1 GGRVLAGFDV
11 DGKQHDGTRLAML
24 LEQDPRHI
32 PWMVGARLGAAGGA
46 DRMADFREEQAQ
58 KIVDLSRR
66 PDRGARRADGVL
78 LLDRDGRPDV
88 LEPVHVGAVEFF
100 QKHAGVGGQGL
111 DVAPLAL
118 GEDRVEG
125 QRGFPGTG
133 HAGDARYLVV
143 RNSHGHIFQ
152 VVLACAGDDE
162 FVLGCHSKV
171 RSRRR
176 EMPNLTIIAQ
186 LFLGNFPLDSPLG
199 DAIRFPVLQPPAP
212 TQPPERRQE
221 DDPWSSA
228 SGGPAGPSPCRE
240 NRPPN
245 LAGTPH
251 AWKSAPMTARSSS
264 WTAGPASGSWAI
276 TSCRLRPS
284 RSAFTSSSAIPI
296 GTTFRVS
303 RSSPPPSTPTP

>member
-1 GGRVLAGFDV
+1 GL
-11 DGKQHDGTRLAML
+11 
-24 LEQDPRHI
+24 
-32 PWMVGARLGAAGGA
+32 
-46 DRMADFREEQAQ
+46 
-58 KIVDLSRR
+58 
-66 PDRGARRADGVL
+66 
-78 LLDRDGRPDV
+78 
-88 LEPVHVGAVEFF
+88 
-100 QKHAGVGGQGL
+100 GGQGL

-125 QRGFPGTG
+125 QRGFPGAG
-133 HAGDARYLVV
+133 HAGDDRYLVV

-176 EMPNLTIIAQ
+176 EMPNLTIIAP

-228 SGGPAGPSPCRE
+228 SGEPAGPSPCRE
-240 NRPPN
+240 HRPPN
-245 LAGTPH
+245 LARTPH
-251 AWKSAPMTARSSS
+251 ASKAAPMTAGSSS
-264 WTAGPASGSWAI
+264 WTAGRPSGIWAI
-276 TSCRLRPS
+276 TTCGPGLSPARSPS
-284 RSAFTSSSAIPI
+284 SQPI
-296 GTTFRVS
+296 ATGTTH
-303 RSSPPPSTPTP
+303 